1 MESFENRD
9 YIGIIVSGILHILI
23 LFIFI
28 QLSFIRF
35 KNIPHSQTIEVV
47 FEPLEIPL
55 EEKPL
60 AEETV
65 TDSKPSIPTAKPAV
79 PKTTSTPSV
88 KPSNN
93 GQSSPKNNNSTV
105 GATTQQNA
113 DVVIS
118 NKKKYGD
125 LFGNKN
131 GNDNGT
137 SNGDDPNGEG
147 ALSGISKGNGIV
159 GGGLTGR
166 KAIEIP
172 AVSETSQKTGRVVVK
187 VCVAADGRV
196 ISSKFTQQGSTTSD
210 AQLVR
215 LAEKGASKYRFS
227 SAEVETQCG
236 TITFDFK
243 LQ

>member
-1 MESFENRD
+1 MEGFENRD

-28 QLSFIRF
+28 QISFIRF
-35 KNIPHSQTIEVV
+35 NNIPHSQAIEVV
-47 FEPLEIPL
+47 FTPLQIPL

-60 AEETV
+60 VEETV
-65 TDSKPSIPTAKPAV
+65 NEAKPSTPTAKPTA
-79 PKTTSTPSV
+79 PKTTHNTAV
-88 KPSNN
+88 KPSNS
-93 GQSSPKNNNSTV
+93 GQSTPKGNNNTA
-105 GATTQQNA
+105 GATTQEKA
-113 DVVIS
+113 EVVSS

-131 GNDNGT
+131 GTDNGT
-137 SNGDDPNGEG
+137 ANGDEPKGEG

-159 GGGLTGR
+159 GGGLAGR

-172 AVSETSQKTGRVVVK
+172 SVSETSQKTGRVVVK

-196 ISSKFTQQGSTTSD
+196 ISSKYTQQGSTTSD

-215 LAEKGASKYRFS
+215 LAEKGAGKYRFS
-227 SAEVETQCG
+227 AAEVETQCG

>member
-1 MESFENRD
+1 MEGFENRD

-28 QLSFIRF
+28 QISFIRF
-35 KNIPHSQTIEVV
+35 KNIPHSQSIEVV

-60 AEETV
+60 AEEPAIEAKPV
-65 TDSKPSIPTAKPAV
+65 TPAAKPTAQ
-79 PKTTSTPSV
+79 KTTNTTAN

-93 GQSSPKNNNSTV
+93 GQSTPIENNSNV
-105 GATTQQNA
+105 GATTQEKA
-113 DVVIS
+113 EVVTV

-125 LFGNKN
+125 LFNNKN
-131 GNDNGT
+131 GNGS
-137 SNGDDPNGEG
+137 SNGDEPKGEG
-147 ALSGISKGNGIV
+147 ALTGISKGNGII
-159 GGGLTGR
+159 GGGLAGR
-166 KAIEIP
+166 KAIEVP

-210 AQLVR
+210 AQLVK
-215 LAEKGASKYRFS
+215 LAEKGAAKYRFS
-227 SAEVETQCG
+227 AAEVETQCG

>member
-1 MESFENRD
+1 MEGFENRD

-28 QLSFIRF
+28 QISFIRF
-35 KNIPHSQTIEVV
+35 KNIPHSQSIEVV
-47 FEPLEIPL
+47 FAPLEIPL

-60 AEETV
+60 AEEPAIEA
-65 TDSKPSIPTAKPAV
+65 KPSTPTTRPAV
-79 PKTTSTPSV
+79 PKTTNTTAN
-88 KPSNN
+88 KPSNS
-93 GQSSPKNNNSTV
+93 GQSTPKNNNSTV
-105 GATTQQNA
+105 GATTQEKA
-113 DVVIS
+113 EVVS
-118 NKKKYGD
+118 VNKKKYGD

-131 GNDNGT
+131 DNGNGS
-137 SNGDDPNGEG
+137 SNGDEPKGEG
-147 ALSGISKGNGIV
+147 ALTGISKGNGIV
-159 GGGLTGR
+159 GGGLAGR

-196 ISSKFTQQGSTTSD
+196 ISSRFTQQGSTTSD
-210 AQLVR
+210 AQLVK
-215 LAEKGASKYRFS
+215 LAEKGAAKYRFS